1 MLRRSSKRFKA
12 SFTAEPHEAAMAL
25 PFLQE
30 LRDGFFDLHKDA
42 FDAAYFAFLAGSSP
56 VTSPQDLAVPQD
68 VVAPLVAPHVTVVAS
83 VTPRHEHPKVML
95 DLQKGSS
102 DEDDSDG
109 EHS

>member
-68 VVAPLVAPHVTVVAS
+68 VAAPHVTMVAS
-83 VTPRHEHPKVML
+83 VTPGYDHPKVVL
-95 DLQKGSS
+95 NLQMSSS